1 MKKGFVIAAIAASQI
16 AVGVSPATAASFPI
30 YVEPVASGVSL
41 NVIGTVGDAVDGY
54 QMVGIPDGMGLVKEG
69 KKLSLITNHELS
81 ATNAVAAA
89 RTTASGAAFGAFVSK
104 ITLDPKTLKPTA
116 AEDLFSTVSWY
127 DYANGTWGTKP
138 TAPLGAALKDS
149 FGTPNH
155 TNTFNRF
162 CSATLA
168 PAGTFYNKK
177 TGNGFKD
184 ALFLTGEEGT
194 DESRGFA
201 STLTG
206 EVAQI
211 PGFGLAAWENFTPVP
226 TNNDVTAVMSNED
239 QSVAV
244 ASQLFMYVGKK
255 QKSGT
260 FYEKAGLAN
269 GKNYVLSGFPGDDN
283 MIRTMFGKNSPIP
296 VEFTEINYLLSG
308 KEQNEKALEKGLR
321 LSRVEDGNF
330 DPKNPNDYY
339 FVTTESN
346 KDPKAT
352 TGNPEYPG
360 TSRDGGALWRL
371 RFDDVT
377 NPLKGGTLEMLL
389 DGSED
394 VYMSKPDNITI
405 DNKGNLLIQEDPG
418 GNDAVARIVAYRI
431 SDGALGVVAKF
442 KDQYFKKGG
451 ADFITNDEE
460 SSGIID
466 VSSFLKKGSSDKATY
481 FMFNA
486 QVHAPAAKA
495 RMDITDATAVANLAA
510 SIEGGQWYVMKITD
524 WKKVYGF

>member
-1 MKKGFVIAAIAASQI
+1 MKKGFVIAVIAASQI
-16 AVGVSPATAASFPI
+16 AVGLNPASAASYPV

-41 NVIGTVGDAVDGY
+41 NVVGTVGDVVNGY
-54 QMVGIPDGMGLVKEG
+54 QIVGIPDGMGLVREG

-81 ATNAVAAA
+81 ATNAVAAVRA
-89 RTTASGAAFGAFVSK
+89 TAGGAALGSFVSK

-116 AEDLFSTVSWY
+116 AEDLFSEVSWY
-127 DYANGTWGTKP
+127 DYATRSWGTKP
-138 TAPLGAALKDS
+138 TAPSGAALKDS

-177 TGNGFKD
+177 TGLGYKN
-184 ALFLTGEEGT
+184 ALYLTGEEGG
-194 DESRGFA
+194 DESRGFV
-201 STLTG
+201 STLKG
-206 EVAQI
+206 DVAQI
-211 PGFGLAAWENFTPVP
+211 PGFGLAAWENFIPVP

-239 QSVAV
+239 ATAV
-244 ASQLFMYVGKK
+244 TSQLFMYVGKK

-260 FYEKAGLAN
+260 FYEKAGLTN

-283 MIRTMFGKNSPIP
+283 QIRTLFGKNSPIP
-296 VEFTEINYLLSG
+296 VDFTEINYMLNG
-308 KEQNEKALEKGLR
+308 KDQNDQALAKGLR
-321 LSRVEDGNF
+321 LSRVEDGHF

-346 KDPKAT
+346 KDSKAT
-352 TGNPEYPG
+352 TGNPAFPG
-360 TSRDGGALWRL
+360 ASRDGGALWRL

-394 VYMSKPDNITI
+394 IMMSKPDNITI
-405 DNKGNLLIQEDPG
+405 DLKGNILIQEDPG
-418 GNDAVARIVAYRI
+418 GNDAIARIVSYRI

-451 ADFITNDEE
+451 AEFITNDEE

-466 VSSFLKKGSSDKATY
+466 VTSFLKKGSSDKATY

-486 QVHAPAAKA
+486 QVHAPADKA
-495 RMDITDATAVANLAA
+495 RMDITDAAAKAALAA
-510 SIEGGQWYVMKITD
+510 SIEGGQWYVMKVTD
-524 WKKVYGF
+524 WKKVYNS

>member
-1 MKKGFVIAAIAASQI
+1 MKKGFVIAAIAASQM
-16 AVGVSPATAASFPI
+16 AVGISPASAASYPV

-41 NVIGTVGDAVDGY
+41 NVVGTVGDVVNGY
-54 QMVGIPDGMGLVKEG
+54 QIVGIPDGMGLIKEG
-69 KKLSLITNHELS
+69 KNLSLITNHELS

-89 RTTASGAAFGAFVSK
+89 RTTASGAALGSFVSK
-104 ITLDPKTLKPTA
+104 ITLDAKTLKPTTA
-116 AEDLFSTVSWY
+116 KDLFSTVSWY
-127 DYANGTWGTKP
+127 DYASGTWGTKP

-155 TNTFNRF
+155 TNAFNRF

-168 PAGTFYNKK
+168 PAGTFYDKK
-177 TGNGFKD
+177 TGTGFKN
-184 ALFLTGEEGT
+184 ALYITGEEGG
-194 DESRGFA
+194 DESRGFV
-201 STLTG
+201 STMG
-206 EVAQI
+206 GDVAQI
-211 PGFGLAAWENFTPVP
+211 PGFGLAAWENFIPVP

-239 QSVAV
+239 GEAI

-255 QKSGT
+255 QKSGS
-260 FYEKAGLAN
+260 FYQKAGLTN

-283 MIRTMFGKNSPIP
+283 QIRNLFGKNSPIP

-308 KEQNEKALEKGLR
+308 KEQNDKALEKGLR
-321 LSRVEDGNF
+321 LSRVEDGHF

-346 KDPKAT
+346 KDAKAT
-352 TGNPEYPG
+352 TANPEYPG
-360 TSRDGGALWRL
+360 ATRDGGALWRL
-371 RFDDVT
+371 RFDDVA

-394 VYMSKPDNITI
+394 IYMSKPDNITI

-418 GNDAVARIVAYRI
+418 KNDKVARIVSYRI
-431 SDGALGVVAKF
+431 SDGALGVLAKF
-442 KDQYFKKGG
+442 KDQYFKQGG
-451 ADFITNDEE
+451 AEFITNDEE

-466 VSSFLKKGSSDKATY
+466 VTSFLKKGKSDKATY

-495 RMDITDATAVANLAA
+495 RMDITDATAVANLATA
-510 SIEGGQWYVMKITD
+510 IEGGQWYVMKVTN

>member
-1 MKKGFVIAAIAASQI
+1 MKKGFVIAVIAASQI
-16 AVGVSPATAASFPI
+16 AVGITPASAANYPV

-41 NVIGTVGDAVDGY
+41 NVIGTVGDVVNGY
-54 QMVGIPDGMGLVKEG
+54 QIVGIPDGMGLIKEG

-81 ATNAVAAA
+81 GTNAVAAA
-89 RTTASGAAFGAFVSK
+89 RTTAGGSAFGAFVSK

-116 AEDLFSTVSWY
+116 AEDLFSTIDWY
-127 DYANGTWGTKP
+127 DYATQTWGTKP
-138 TAPLGAALKDS
+138 TAPLGASLKDAY
-149 FGTPNH
+149 GTPNH

-177 TGNGFKD
+177 TGAGFKD
-184 ALFLTGEEGT
+184 ALYLTGEEGG
-194 DESRGFA
+194 DESRGFV
-201 STLTG
+201 STMDG
-206 EVAQI
+206 DVAQI
-211 PGFGLAAWENFTPVP
+211 PAFGLAAWENFIPVP

-239 QSVAV
+239 GAAV

-255 QKSGT
+255 QKTGT
-260 FYEKAGLAN
+260 FYQKAGFTN

-283 MIRTMFGKNSPIP
+283 KIRSMFGKNSPIP

-308 KEQNEKALEKGLR
+308 KEQNDKALEKGLR
-321 LSRVEDGNF
+321 LSRVEDGHF
-330 DPKNPNDYY
+330 DPQNPNDYY

-346 KDPKAT
+346 KDSKAT

-360 TSRDGGALWRL
+360 ATRDGGALWRL
-371 RFDDVT
+371 RFDDVS

-394 VYMSKPDNITI
+394 IFMSKPDNITI

-466 VSSFLKKGSSDKATY
+466 VTNFLKKGSSDKATY

-495 RMDITDATAVANLAA
+495 RMDITDPTAAANLAA
-510 SIEGGQWYVMKITD
+510 SIEGGQWYTLKVTD

>member
-1 MKKGFVIAAIAASQI
+1 MKKGLIAFAIVVSQI
-16 AVGVSPATAASFPI
+16 APLSSPAYAASYPI

-41 NVIGTVGDAVDGY
+41 NVVGTVGDVVNGY
-54 QMVGIPDGMGLVKEG
+54 QIVGVPDGMGLVRDG
-69 KKLSLITNHELS
+69 KNFTLITNHELS

-89 RTTASGAAFGAFVSK
+89 RTTAGGSAYGAFVSK
-104 ITLDPKTLKPTA
+104 ITLDAKTLKPKA
-116 AEDLFSTVSWY
+116 AEDLFSNISWY
-127 DYANGTWGTKP
+127 DYATGTWGSKP

-149 FGTPNH
+149 FGTPTHSNV
-155 TNTFNRF
+155 FNRF

-177 TGNGFKD
+177 TGAGFKD
-184 ALFLTGEEGT
+184 ALYLTGEEGA
-194 DESRGFA
+194 DESRGFV

-211 PGFGLAAWENFTPVP
+211 PGFGLAAWENFIPVP

-239 QSVAV
+239 GAAI

-255 QKSGT
+255 QKAGT
-260 FYEKAGLAN
+260 FYEKAGFTN
-269 GKNYVLSGFPGDDN
+269 GKNYVLSGFPDN
-283 MIRTMFGKNSPIP
+283 DNQLRTMFGKNSPVP
-296 VEFTEINYLLSG
+296 VSFTEVNYLLSG
-308 KEQNEKALEKGLR
+308 KEQNEKALEKGFR
-321 LSRVEDGNF
+321 FSRVEDGHF
-330 DPKNPNDYY
+330 DPKNPSDYY

-352 TGNPEYPG
+352 TGNPDVPG
-360 TSRDGGALWRL
+360 ASRDGGALWRL
-371 RFDDVT
+371 RFDDVA

-394 VYMSKPDNITI
+394 IFMSKPDNITI
-405 DNKGNLLIQEDPG
+405 DNNGNLLIQEDPG
-418 GNDAVARIVAYRI
+418 ANDAVARIVAYRI
-431 SDGALGVVAKF
+431 SDGALGIVAKF

-451 ADFITNDEE
+451 AEFITNDEE

-466 VSSFLKKGSSDKATY
+466 VTSFLKKGSSDKATY

-495 RMDITDATAVANLAA
+495 RMDITDEATVAKLTA
-510 SIEGGQWYVMKITD
+510 SIEGGQWYVMKVTD
-524 WKKVYGF
+524 WKKIYNS